1 MKYIGQFFAG
11 FAILIIAAVIF
22 LQNTTVGTISL
33 FYRING
39 IGVGP
44 ILLIMIA
51 ITFIAMLVK
60 SNWFITGLF
69 GLEWIAFFVFLI
81 MSIDIHINRMSGL
94 QLVLE
99 IGLLCVGIAMM
110 IRGMIGINSIKA
122 E

>member
-22 LQNTTVGTISL
+22 LQNTTVGAISL

-51 ITFIAMLVK
+51 ITFIAMLIK
-60 SNWFITGLF
+60 SNWFISGLF
-69 GLEWIAFFVFLI
+69 CLEWIAFFVFLI